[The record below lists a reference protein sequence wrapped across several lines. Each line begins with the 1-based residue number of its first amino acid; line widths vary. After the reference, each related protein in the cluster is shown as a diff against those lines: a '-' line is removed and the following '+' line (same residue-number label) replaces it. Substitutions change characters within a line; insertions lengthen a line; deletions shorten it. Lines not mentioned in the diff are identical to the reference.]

1 MVTKKY
7 CWLMLLLAIILEIT
21 GTALM
26 KFFAIKGGMEG
37 YILMLLFIFCSY
49 FALSKAIVKIPI
61 STAYAIWEGIGLIGT
76 ATVAYFI
83 FNEDLSLLKVL
94 AFMVILSGLIMIK
107 KELILF
113 QINNG
118 VEYYVRRYDWY
129 FIDYWFCIFDVLA
142 NICLKKSQGF
152 KYKLYGFLAISL
164 VGFAFLCLAYA
175 ISIMDLSIAYALFGA
190 CGLLFNYNY

>member
-83 FNEDLSLLKVL
+83 FNEELSLLKVL

-107 KELILF
+107 K
-113 QINNG
+113 G
-118 VEYYVRRYDWY
+118 TYT
-129 FIDYWFCIFDVLA
+129 
-142 NICLKKSQGF
+142 
-152 KYKLYGFLAISL
+152 IS
-164 VGFAFLCLAYA
+164 
-175 ISIMDLSIAYALFGA
+175 
-190 CGLLFNYNY
+190 NK

>member
-1 MVTKKY
+1 
-7 CWLMLLLAIILEIT
+7 
-21 GTALM
+21 
-26 KFFAIKGGMEG
+26 MEG

-113 QINNG
+113 RINNG
-118 VEYYVRRYDWY
+118 VEYYVRQYDWY
-129 FIDYWFCIFDVLA
+129 FIDYWFCIF
-142 NICLKKSQGF
+142 
-152 KYKLYGFLAISL
+152 
-164 VGFAFLCLAYA
+164 
-175 ISIMDLSIAYALFGA
+175 
-190 CGLLFNYNY
+190 

>member
-83 FNEDLSLLKVL
+83 F
-94 AFMVILSGLIMIK
+94 G
-107 KELILF
+107 
-113 QINNG
+113 
-118 VEYYVRRYDWY
+118 YVTT
-129 FIDYWFCIFDVLA
+129 
-142 NICLKKSQGF
+142 NS
-152 KYKLYGFLAISL
+152 
-164 VGFAFLCLAYA
+164 
-175 ISIMDLSIAYALFGA
+175 
-190 CGLLFNYNY
+190 

>member
-26 KFFAIKGGMEG
+26 KFFAIKGDMEG

-76 ATVAYFI
+76 ASVAYFI
-83 FNEDLSLLKVL
+83 FNEDLSLLKIL

-107 KELILF
+107 KGTYTVS
-113 QINNG
+113 N
-118 VEYYVRRYDWY
+118 
-129 FIDYWFCIFDVLA
+129 
-142 NICLKKSQGF
+142 K
-152 KYKLYGFLAISL
+152 
-164 VGFAFLCLAYA
+164 
-175 ISIMDLSIAYALFGA
+175 
-190 CGLLFNYNY
+190 

>member
-1 MVTKKY
+1 MVTKKI
-7 CWLMLLLAIILEIT
+7 LLVNVIASNILEIT

-107 KELILF
+107 KDL
-113 QINNG
+113 
-118 VEYYVRRYDWY
+118 Y
-129 FIDYWFCIFDVLA
+129 C
-142 NICLKKSQGF
+142 F
-152 KYKLYGFLAISL
+152 K
-164 VGFAFLCLAYA
+164 
-175 ISIMDLSIAYALFGA
+175 
-190 CGLLFNYNY
+190 

>member
-76 ATVAYFI
+76 ATVFI
-83 FNEDLSLLKVL
+83 KSFSFYGNFKWFNHD
-94 AFMVILSGLIMIK
+94 K
-107 KELILF
+107 KRNL
-113 QINNG
+113 
-118 VEYYVRRYDWY
+118 Y
-129 FIDYWFCIFDVLA
+129 C
-142 NICLKKSQGF
+142 F
-152 KYKLYGFLAISL
+152 K
-164 VGFAFLCLAYA
+164 
-175 ISIMDLSIAYALFGA
+175 
-190 CGLLFNYNY
+190 

>member
-1 MVTKKY
+1 
-7 CWLMLLLAIILEIT
+7 MLLWLRKILLVNVIASNYFEIT

-26 KFFAIKGGMEG
+26 KFFCHKGGMEG

-118 VEYYVRRYDWY
+118 VEYYVRWYDWY
-129 FIDYWFCIFDVLA
+129 FIDYWFCIFRC
-142 NICLKKSQGF
+142 IG
-152 KYKLYGFLAISL
+152 
-164 VGFAFLCLAYA
+164 
-175 ISIMDLSIAYALFGA
+175 
-190 CGLLFNYNY
+190 

>member
-37 YILMLLFIFCSY
+37 YILMLLIIFFSY

-76 ATVAYFI
+76 ATVADFI

-107 KELILF
+107 K
-113 QINNG
+113 G
-118 VEYYVRRYDWY
+118 TYT
-129 FIDYWFCIFDVLA
+129 
-142 NICLKKSQGF
+142 
-152 KYKLYGFLAISL
+152 IS
-164 VGFAFLCLAYA
+164 
-175 ISIMDLSIAYALFGA
+175 
-190 CGLLFNYNY
+190 NK

>member
-83 FNEDLSLLKVL
+83 FNEDLSLLISYRYTDYFDSEGKRIAKEDKV
-94 AFMVILSGLIMIK
+94 IYRNKI
-107 KELILF
+107 F
-113 QINNG
+113 QS
-118 VEYYVRRYDWY
+118 EH
-129 FIDYWFCIFDVLA
+129 
-142 NICLKKSQGF
+142 
-152 KYKLYGFLAISL
+152 
-164 VGFAFLCLAYA
+164 
-175 ISIMDLSIAYALFGA
+175 
-190 CGLLFNYNY
+190 GLLS